1 MCGVG
6 PALAAAHTPNWNA
19 CGVGS
24 KPCACSLRNDVA
36 RATPAGRAAPAPPRR
51 DPLDRT
57 AREILGFEAL
67 RPGQREAIESVL
79 AGRDTLAVLSTGSG
93 KSAIYQIAG
102 LLTDGATLVVSPLI
116 ALQRDQVEALHE
128 RALGAAQLNSSVPEG
143 EREETL
149 AELAEDALEFLFLAP
164 EQLANA
170 EVLDELAAAEP
181 SLVVIDEAHCISE
194 WGHDFRPDYLRLGAA
209 IETLG
214 HPPVLALTATAAPPV
229 RAEIVERLG
238 LRDAELVVRGFDR
251 PNLDLAVER
260 FHDERRKD
268 EALLDT
274 VVAADKPGIVYA
286 ATRKRTEELAAALA
300 ERGVEACPYH
310 AGLRKAEREN
320 AQERFMDSEL
330 EAIVATTAFGMGVD
344 KGDVRFVFHAEV
356 PESVDSYYQEVGR
369 AGRDGEPARAVL
381 FYRPED
387 LGLRRFFAGS
397 GHVGVDELSEVAEI
411 VGGSRD
417 PVDPVELQERTE
429 LSQSKLAAAVSRLED
444 AGAVEVMATGH
455 VAARPDAPPLDDAVH
470 EALDEEEDRREFER
484 SRLEMIRSFAETD
497 GCRREFVLSYFG
509 EPFDGVPCG
518 RCDNCRAG
526 KTKPTD
532 VADEPFALGARVAHP
547 EWGEGVVQ
555 RYEHDRA
562 MVVLFDEVGYK
573 TLALDVVRE
582 RGLLEPA

>member
-1 MCGVG
+1 V
-6 PALAAAHTPNWNA
+6 P
-19 CGVGS
+19 S
-24 KPCACSLRNDVA
+24 
-36 RATPAGRAAPAPPRR
+36 RR
-51 DPLDRT
+51 DRIDRT
-57 AREILGFEAL
+57 AREVLGFEAL

-102 LLTDGATLVVSPLI
+102 LLTTGATLVISPLI
-116 ALQRDQVEALHE
+116 ALQRDQVDALRE
-128 RALGAAQLNSSVPEG
+128 RALGAAQLNSSLPEG
-143 EREETL
+143 EREDAL

-181 SLVVIDEAHCISE
+181 TLVVVDEAHCISE

-229 RAEIVERLG
+229 RDEIVERLG
-238 LRDAELVVRGFDR
+238 LRDPDIVVRGFDR

-260 FHDERRKD
+260 FHDARHKD
-268 EALLDT
+268 EALLEA
-274 VVAADKPGIVYA
+274 VAAADKPGIVYA
-286 ATRKRTEELAAALA
+286 ATRKRTEELAAALG
-300 ERGVEACPYH
+300 EHGVEAIAYH
-310 AGLRKAEREN
+310 AGLKASERETG
-320 AQERFMDSEL
+320 QERFMDSGVDV
-330 EAIVATTAFGMGVD
+330 IVATTAFGMGVD
-344 KGDVRFVFHAEV
+344 KADVRFVFHAEV
-356 PESVDSYYQEVGR
+356 PDSVDSYYQEVGR
-369 AGRDGEPARAVL
+369 AGRDGEPASAIL

-397 GHVGVDELSEVAEI
+397 GHVGADELTEVAEV

-417 PVDPVELQERTE
+417 PVDPADLQERTE
-429 LSQSKLAAAVSRLED
+429 LSQSKLATAVSRLED
-444 AGAVEVMATGH
+444 AGAVEVLPTGH
-455 VAARPDAPPLDDAVH
+455 VAARPDAPPLDEAVR

-484 SRLEMIRSFAETD
+484 SRLEMIRAFAETD

-518 RCDNCRAG
+518 HCDNCRAG
-526 KTKPTD
+526 KTQPTD
-532 VADEPFALGARVAHP
+532 DADEPFALGARVAHP

-555 RYEHDRA
+555 RYDHDRA
-562 MVVLFDEVGYK
+562 VVVLFDEVGYK
-573 TLALDVVRE
+573 TLALEVVRE
-582 RGLLEPA
+582 RGLLDPA